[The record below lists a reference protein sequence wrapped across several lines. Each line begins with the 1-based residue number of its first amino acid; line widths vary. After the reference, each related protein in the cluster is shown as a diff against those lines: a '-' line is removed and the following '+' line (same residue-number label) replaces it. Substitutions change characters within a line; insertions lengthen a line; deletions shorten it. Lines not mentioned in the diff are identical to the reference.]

1 MNVRSRMS
9 TPRALMTMVL
19 VSLLA
24 ILLLTASIQ
33 ANQAGF
39 SGWVRDIVTG
49 DPIAGARIDVGDES
63 VLTGEDGRYTIHV
76 HPGQHMVRV
85 HAAGYIGM
93 SFVRQRVVGGQLL
106 ELEVEMIPSNP
117 TPEEQFAIDAKLF
130 ETRRVFP
137 SEEELALLRERGIEI
152 TAVESARR
160 TVRVLMEDGT
170 VVAMEMDEYL
180 KGVVPN
186 EVSAY
191 WSPEALKAQAVA
203 ARCYASTANRYPD
216 EEADV
221 CTTEC
226 SQVWR
231 PIFYDTTDRAVNET
245 RGVVAT
251 YEGNVIYAFYFGHCD
266 GHTRNVEDVWG
277 SYVPYLRSVTCPCGE
292 GFLFGHGVGMC
303 QRGAK
308 AMAEAGASYEEILR
322 HYYSGVEVSGPSLP
336 ALSAPSLAPS
346 DGDTTT
352 LYTYE
357 VTYTDRDD
365 WPSEASLLID
375 GLSHTMTLIS
385 GEPWTGARYAYTTT
399 LEEGEHRYSFQF
411 DDGYGHYV
419 RFPPT
424 DDFSGPVVSER
435 SSSLP
440 TVTPTATPS
449 AHETRA
455 RQWSHSTIEDWSRV
469 VATDT
474 VVLDEGGGG
483 ITLAPYS
490 QDGIFVSSER
500 RMSIP
505 FNAVGASWRAT
516 LPQDTEMQLEIRA
529 RQESGDWS
537 SWYTV
542 RPGHARYQKEE
553 PLHGN
558 LVFVRGEWLQFRV
571 TLQSSTLVDVP
582 VVSSIVLTCIN
593 SEGGPGAEEAMSQA
607 RAMVPTDSPIIIP
620 RSAWGADEALMHWLH
635 EYRDPKVFII
645 HHTDTENDDQDPAAT
660 VRAIYYYHAVVRGW
674 GDIGYNLLIDRDGRI
689 YEGRSG
695 GEKIVEGR
703 TLCVVGGHAFRY
715 NWGSIGIALLG
726 NYEETEVPLA
736 AQESLVQLLAWKGT
750 EHLIHPLR
758 ETFFVDTEL
767 PNVMGHRDCL
777 PTTCPGDRAYAQ
789 LPTWREQA
797 VNVMRDSP
805 PKLILE
811 QPWEGSAVRAVTS
824 VEVTASAA
832 VTRTEFYLDG
842 QLMAVDLEEPYV
854 WRWNTTGSTGTHYLH
869 VVGQV
874 ASGLTAGTELIA
886 VGVDNSSPD
895 GSVTAP
901 EFTNELSVL
910 LRLASADASLVQFS
924 GDWIWEG
931 EELQHQVGTVVSDT
945 EALNGLAWLGRAE
958 VDGAG
963 YWYGPYCCD
972 LPLCRDYQVYYRM
985 KVADKLVAEE
995 IARLDVVDDESEHTY
1010 AERILQ
1016 GIDFVAPHTYEEFR
1030 LDFSYKGRHGTC
1042 LGANPTDG
1050 LEWRTLF
1057 QGVSD
1062 LYLDRVQVFTEPQPY
1077 TSSVSRSLPNEERI
1091 HSIQVRFLDGAGNY
1105 SPSRAVSV
1113 LLDMT
1118 APEWLGFE
1126 GDTAQVRDPLSGI
1139 VPASAQYAISFD
1151 GGAWWLPWTTAVV
1164 SVTNGITQTVAVS
1177 GDISGATDV
1186 RFKIQDRATNWGE
1199 SPAYVVA
1206 LTPTLTPS
1214 ASPTVATATPGPT
1227 VPTPTVSPSPTVT
1240 STPSAFLYLPLV
1252 TKGVQ

>member
-1 MNVRSRMS
+1 MNVRSGMS
-9 TPRALMTMVL
+9 TLRTLMPIVL
-19 VSLLA
+19 VSLCA
-24 ILLLTASIQ
+24 IVCLTASIQ
-33 ANQAGF
+33 ADQAGF
-39 SGWVRDIVTG
+39 TGQVRDIVSG

-63 VLTGEDGRYTIHV
+63 VLTDADGRYTIHV
-76 HPGQHMVRV
+76 HPGQHVVRV
-85 HAAGYIGM
+85 HASGYIGM
-93 SFVRQRVVGGQLL
+93 SFVRQRLVGGQLL

-117 TPEEQFAIDAKLF
+117 TPEEQSVIDAKLF
-130 ETRRVFP
+130 KTRKVFP

-170 VVAMEMDEYL
+170 VVAMDMDEYL

-216 EEADV
+216 EGADV

-231 PIFYDTTDRAVNET
+231 PIFYDSTDRAVDET

-277 SYVPYLRSVTCPCGE
+277 SYVPYLRSVSCPCGE
-292 GFLFGHGVGMC
+292 DFLFGHGVGMC

-308 AMAEAGASYEEILR
+308 AMAEAGASYDEILR

-336 ALSAPSLAPS
+336 TLSAPSLAPS

-352 LYTYE
+352 LFTYG

-365 WPSEASLLID
+365 WPNEASLLID
-375 GLSHTMTLIS
+375 GLSHSMTLIS
-385 GEPWTGARYAYTTT
+385 GEPWTGARYAHTIT
-399 LEEGEHRYSFQF
+399 LEEGEHSYAFQF

-424 DDFSGPVVSER
+424 GEFSGPVVSER

-449 AHETRA
+449 AQETIA
-455 RQWSHSTIEDWSRV
+455 RQWSHSTTEDWNRGVS
-469 VATDT
+469 TDI
-474 VVLDEGGGG
+474 VVLGADGGG
-483 ITLAPYS
+483 ITLAPYCL
-490 QDGIFVSSER
+490 DGTFTSREQ

-505 FNAVGASWRAT
+505 FNAVGSYWRAT
-516 LPQDTEMQLEIRA
+516 LPQDREMQLEIRA
-529 RQESGDWS
+529 RQDGSDWS
-537 SWYTV
+537 SWHTV
-542 RPGHARYQKEE
+542 RPDHTGHQKAE

-558 LVFVRGEWLQFRV
+558 LVFVGGEWLQFRV
-571 TLQSSTLVDVP
+571 TLKSYTLVDAP

-593 SEGGPGAEEAMSQA
+593 SEGGPGAGEAMSQA
-607 RAMVPTDSPIIIP
+607 RATAPSDYPIIIP
-620 RSAWGADEALMHWLH
+620 RSAWGADEALMTWLP

-645 HHTDTENDDQDPAAT
+645 HHTATENGSQDPAAV

-703 TLCVVGGHAFRY
+703 TLCVVGGHALRY

-726 NYEETEVPLA
+726 DYTETEVPLA
-736 AQESLVQLLAWKGT
+736 AQESLVQLLAWKGK
-750 EHLIHPLR
+750 EYLIHPLR
-758 ETFFVDTEL
+758 ETFFIDTNL

-777 PTTCPGDRAYAQ
+777 PTECPGDRAYAM
-789 LPTWREQA
+789 LPAWREQA
-797 VNVMRDSP
+797 INVMRDIP
-805 PKLILE
+805 PRVILE
-811 QPWEGSAVRAVTS
+811 QPCEGSDVRAVTS

-842 QLMAVDLEEPYV
+842 QLQAVDLEEPYV
-854 WRWNTTGSTGTHYLH
+854 WRWNTTESTGTHYLH
-869 VVGQV
+869 VVGEV
-874 ASGLTAGTELIA
+874 ASGLTAATELIA

-895 GSVTAP
+895 GSVEAP
-901 EFTNELSVL
+901 EFANERSIVL
-910 LRLASADASLVQFS
+910 ELAASDASLVQFS
-924 GDWIWEG
+924 DDWIWEG
-931 EELQHQVGTVVSDT
+931 EDLQHEVGTVVSDT
-945 EALNGLAWLGRAE
+945 GALNGLAWLGRAG

-963 YWYGPYCCD
+963 YWYGPYCCA
-972 LPLCRDYQVYYRM
+972 LSLCRDYQVYYRM
-985 KVADKLVAEE
+985 KVTDNTVAEE
-995 IARLDVVDDESEHTY
+995 IACLDIVDDAGEHTY

-1016 GIDFVAPHTYEEFR
+1016 GIDFVAPHVYEEFR
-1030 LDFSYKGRHGTC
+1030 LDFSYKGYHGTC
-1042 LGANPTDG
+1042 LGANPPDG

-1077 TSSVSRSLPNEERI
+1077 SASVSRSLPDADGS
-1091 HSIQVRFLDGAGNY
+1091 HSIQVRFLDEAGNY
-1105 SPSRAVSV
+1105 SPSRAVTV

-1126 GDTAQVRDPLSGI
+1126 GGTAQVRDPLSGI

-1151 GGAWWLPWTTAVV
+1151 GGVWWLPWTTAVV
-1164 SVTNGITQTVAVS
+1164 SATNGITQTATVS
-1177 GDISGATDV
+1177 GDVSGATHV

-1227 VPTPTVSPSPTVT
+1227 VPIPTASPSPTVT
-1240 STPSAFLYLPLV
+1240 ATPSAFLYLPLV